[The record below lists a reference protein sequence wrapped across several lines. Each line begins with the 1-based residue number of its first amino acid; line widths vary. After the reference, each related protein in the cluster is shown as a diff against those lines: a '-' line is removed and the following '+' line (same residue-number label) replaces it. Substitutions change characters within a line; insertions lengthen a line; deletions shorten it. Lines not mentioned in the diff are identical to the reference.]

1 MALSGLRCRGLVWR
15 LRPGPGPGLSGPRGL
30 PRAPL
35 CCFSS
40 RGGPG
45 ALAAAVTAAAKRVT
59 GAYERFLRR
68 RFPRVYVLHQTFTSG
83 IQALVLEVKEIRKIR
98 QKMSQQRL
106 SVQQLPY
113 RDMERL
119 RQFRRDLLKVLPVL
133 VLAIP
138 PFANFLVIVLMYFFP
153 RQLLIRHFWTPQQR
167 RQFLELEDSVRRGAY
182 AAVLANLALAAP
194 ALPDPRLREQLRE
207 LCQQVQGGAQPRV
220 SQLRTLRGGFSGR
233 PLALETLRAPHARA
247 LSRALFLTPLLPLP
261 LLRRRLR
268 SHVLELRE
276 LDRAL
281 LRLGLE
287 QLDGDELRAACYLR
301 GLNPARLEPPE
312 CRAWLERWLRLS
324 GQLAASEA
332 SLLAHSTVLLAL
344 NPGRA

>member
-1 MALSGLRCRGLVWR
+1 M
-15 LRPGPGPGLSGPRGL
+15 
-30 PRAPL
+30 
-35 CCFSS
+35 S
-40 RGGPG
+40 R
-45 ALAAAVTAAAKRVT
+45 
-59 GAYERFLRR
+59 
-68 RFPRVYVLHQTFTSG
+68 
-83 IQALVLEVKEIRKIR
+83 
-98 QKMSQQRL
+98 QRL

-138 PFANFLVIVLMYFFP
+138 PFANFLVLILMYLFP
-153 RQLLIRHFWTPQQR
+153 RQLLIRHFWTSPQR
-167 RQFLELEDSVRRGAY
+167 RQFRELEDAARRSAY
-182 AAVLANLALAAP
+182 GAVLADLALAAP
-194 ALPDPRLREQLRE
+194 ALPDPRLREPLRQL
-207 LCQQVQGGAQPRV
+207 CAQVQGGSQPRV
-220 SQLRTLRGGFSGR
+220 SQLCDLRGGFSAP
-233 PLALETLRAPHARA
+233 PLALETLRGPHARA
-247 LSRALFLTPLLPLP
+247 LSRALLLTPLLPLP

-268 SHVLELRE
+268 SHVLELRA

-287 QLDGDELRAACYLR
+287 QLHPHELRAACYLR

-344 NPGRA
+344 NHQRA